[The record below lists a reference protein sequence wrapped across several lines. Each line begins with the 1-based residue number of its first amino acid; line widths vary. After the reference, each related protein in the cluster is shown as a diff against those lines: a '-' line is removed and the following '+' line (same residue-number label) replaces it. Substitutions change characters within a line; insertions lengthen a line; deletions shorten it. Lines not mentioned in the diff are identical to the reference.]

1 MLESKKV
8 TVSIAGL
15 GLALALALS
24 GCAGKVVV
32 NEKPADPAT
41 SEAALATSE
50 AAPAT
55 SDAPESSSAP
65 ESSAA
70 ETSAATGGD
79 GDPSS
84 LGTAPGTKLKLG
96 QKATTMTNSG
106 KKGSDKY
113 KEASYDMTVT
123 KIVAG
128 SNQDLSS
135 FDNAD
140 KYKGLTPYYV
150 FTDLTL
156 TKLSAPSAG
165 ISDPRVN
172 GLLDNGKNANRL
184 IVIGSFEKCKS
195 GRFESEGSGDSFTYK
210 VGSTKETCTVFLAPE
225 GKQVTTIELTNSSYS
240 FTKYSDNPYTQDPI
254 TWTK

>member
-1 MLESKKV
+1 MFESKKV
-8 TVSIAGL
+8 TVSIAGV

-41 SEAALATSE
+41 SEAAPATSE

-96 QKATTMTNSG
+96 EKATTMTNTG

-113 KEASYDMTVT
+113 KEASYEIAIT
-123 KIVAG
+123 KIIQG
-128 SNQDLSS
+128 SPDDLKV
-135 FDNAD
+135 FDNAE
-140 KYKGLTPYYV
+140 KYAGQTPYYV
-150 FTDLTL
+150 VSDVKL
-156 TKLSAPSAG
+156 TKLSAPTAG

-172 GLLDNGKNANRL
+172 AIMDNNKSASRL
-184 IVIGSFEKCKS
+184 IVMGSFDKCKT
-195 GRFESEGSGDSFTYK
+195 GRFETEGSGDSFTYK
-210 VGSTKETCTVFLAPE
+210 VGSTKEVCSVFLVPE
-225 GKQVTTIELTNSSYS
+225 GKKLETIELTNSGFNY
-240 FTKYSDNPYTQDPI
+240 TKYSDNPYNQDPI